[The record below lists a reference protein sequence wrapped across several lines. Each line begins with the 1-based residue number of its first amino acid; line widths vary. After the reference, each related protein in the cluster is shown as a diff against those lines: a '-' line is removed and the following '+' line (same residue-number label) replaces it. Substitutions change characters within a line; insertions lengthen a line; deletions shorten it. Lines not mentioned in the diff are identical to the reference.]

1 MTQHTRD
8 KLELAI
14 QFVKVVGVPS
24 AVLGVVLWWIGA
36 ATDRLHDS
44 VLVPTVTAHSAFL
57 RSTMETQ
64 ERQATALEQLT
75 DNRVQQT
82 QILEEIAA
90 GQQQILSRLGHPIR
104 QGAAE

>member
-14 QFVKVVGVPS
+14 QFVKVVGVPTAILS
-24 AVLGVVLWWIGA
+24 VVLWWIGA

-44 VLVPTVTAHSAFL
+44 VLVPTVTAHSQFL
-57 RSTMETQ
+57 KSTMETQ

-75 DNRVQQT
+75 DNRIQQT

-90 GQQQILSRLGHPIR
+90 GQQEILSRIGQPSR
-104 QGAAE
+104 QGAVE

>member
-1 MTQHTRD
+1 VTQQTRD
-8 KLELAI
+8 RLELGI
-14 QFVKVVGVPS
+14 QFVKVVGVPTAILS
-24 AVLGVVLWWIGA
+24 VVLWWIGA

-57 RSTMETQ
+57 ASTTKTQ
-64 ERQATALEQLT
+64 ERQADALEQLT

-82 QILEEIAA
+82 KILEEIAA
-90 GQQQILSRLGHPIR
+90 GQQEILSRLDRPHR